1 MNKLTKLSLAAAL
14 LSAVMMPSI
23 SQAEYEYSP
32 YYQINGDENPD
43 NIIWND
49 GTVGDP
55 VPPYIRMNAP
65 WIETKKGGLFRAGNP
80 YTGLNKMGVTSEDNR
95 RAIKI
100 WYGILYKHYAA
111 YRDPKEAKNER
122 YMFQDEYAK
131 IPAVSEQVTNE
142 AYRSMSMISGKRP
155 YYLYQEIYCKGYP
168 TINTRMFNFDI
179 DWKPDYDPVDV
190 FYEPSVTIL
199 YKDKK
204 GNILKNK
211 NGEKDISRTYMYLN
225 KKLKPMGF
233 EVERLHRWIWFQPHP
248 NLWLNTKIPVMYKE
262 EKGEL
267 VKVEQ
272 CKIKTFG
279 VAVLTD
285 MAGGSLVGH
294 TREVI
299 NHNARK
305 KLWVF

>member
-23 SQAEYEYSP
+23 SQAEYEYTP
-32 YYQINGDENPD
+32 YIKYPGDNNPD
-43 NIIWND
+43 NIIWNW
-49 GTVGDP
+49 GKP
-55 VPPYIRMNAP
+55 SPYLEAHP
-65 WIETKKGGLFRAGNP
+65 QLKKQMKGHAFLRAGNP
-80 YTGLNKMGVTSEDNR
+80 YTGLGIDMQTTEDNKR
-95 RAIKI
+95 PIQI
-100 WYGILYKHYAA
+100 WYEILDNYYNAYAEPL
-111 YRDPKEAKNER
+111 RAKNER
-122 YMFQDEYAK
+122 YMFEEDFAN
-131 IPAVSEQVTNE
+131 IPSVANRVTDDT
-142 AYRSMSMISGKRP
+142 YRRMTMISGKRP
-155 YYLYQEIYCKGYP
+155 YYLYQEISCKGYP
-168 TINTRMFNFDI
+168 KIVTRMFNFDI

-211 NGEKDISRTYMYLN
+211 QGQKDIRRTYMYLN

-262 EKGEL
+262 EKGKL

-272 CKIKTFG
+272 CKIKTAAI
-279 VAVLTD
+279 AVLTD
-285 MAGGSLVGH
+285 MAGGSLVGN
-294 TREVI
+294 TKGVI